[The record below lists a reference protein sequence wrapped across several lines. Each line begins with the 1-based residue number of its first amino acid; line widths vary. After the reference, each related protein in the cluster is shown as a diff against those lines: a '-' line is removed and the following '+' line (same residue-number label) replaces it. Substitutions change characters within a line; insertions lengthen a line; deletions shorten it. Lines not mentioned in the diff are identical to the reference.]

1 MASYLDEETA
11 THIASEQDQA
21 PKQETLTLWKL
32 LRKHGVG
39 LYAAQMICND
49 AMLHGV
55 TIPADRSPQ
64 ETVE

>member
-1 MASYLDEETA
+1 MASYPDEETA
-11 THIASEQDQA
+11 MRLASEQDLA

-39 LYAAQMICND
+39 LYTAQMICND

-55 TIPADRSPQ
+55 SFPSPQ
-64 ETVE
+64 ESSSE